1 MKNLFKGGRDGSGWD
16 LRPENVGEGGVS
28 LRRPAATMVLSE
40 TMRALIPFSRIRLR
54 SPSRLALP
62 SAFAHLAPDQ
72 AMAST
77 AASIPLSTSRFLD
90 VNLISSLD
98 SGRERQALEQWVGLL
113 RAVCTCVWAAPSVH
127 GTGASSSFSS
137 LV

>member
-1 MKNLFKGGRDGSGWD
+1 MKNLFKGSRDGSGRD

-40 TMRALIPFSRIRLR
+40 TTHALIPFSRSQLC
-54 SPSRLALP
+54 SPFRLALP
-62 SAFAHLAPDQ
+62 FAFAHLAPDQ

-77 AASIPLSTSRFLD
+77 TACIPLSNSRFLD
-90 VNLISSLD
+90 VNLISSLG

-113 RAVCTCVWAAPSVH
+113 RAVCTCVWAAPSIH
-127 GTGASSSFSS
+127 GTGW
-137 LV
+137 